1 MTHQKLNALEVQT
14 HENGWLLGTSIFVSK
29 EPVNALPQQLAAVTN
44 VVAYRGTVS
53 KYVVNSTN
61 NIVTCVGCKPGQ
73 LPVGRGGV
81 TEICENTPPYGA
93 DARLPDSTTTIF
105 VDTTTLADTTHYGNA
120 GAATAAA
127 GSSVSADHGLWLFEV
142 DEIAAASSDKTVAF
156 GRHPEGKRYFFFPVV
171 GKR

>member
-1 MTHQKLNALEVQT
+1 MTHQKLNALEVVTQ
-14 HENGWLLGTSIFVSK
+14 ENGWLLGTSIFVSK
-29 EPVNALPQQLAAVTN
+29 APDNALPQQLASVTN

-53 KYVVNSTN
+53 KYVVSSTN
-61 NIVTCVGCKPGQ
+61 DIVTCVGCKPGQ
-73 LPVGRGGV
+73 RPVGKVGV

-93 DARLPDSTTTIF
+93 DALPKATTTIF
-105 VDTTTLADTTHYGNA
+105 VDTETLADTTHYGNA

-127 GSSVSADHGLWLFEV
+127 GSSVSTDHGLWLFEV
-142 DEIAAASSDKTVAF
+142 DEIAPASPDKTVAF